1 MDTKTI
7 IALFC
12 SVIATII
19 AYFVLDTAFPRASL
33 PVSIVFGLFFYVILY
48 PVLWIS
54 EKKRAQKLAQAEAH
68 LPDDVI
74 CITDGN
80 VIYDHCVKNCRLYLY
95 SNELLFLCLDD
106 NPVSLNRISVCNIAF
121 CSGEGNSLN
130 IHMKNSEVIC
140 VSSTEAQ
147 KLHSALELLL

>member
-12 SVIATII
+12 SVVATII
-19 AYFVLDTAFPRASL
+19 AYFVLDTAFPRAAL
-33 PVSIVFGLFFYVILY
+33 PVSVVFGLFFYVILY
-48 PVLWIS
+48 PFLWFA
-54 EKKRAQKLAQAEAH
+54 EKKREQKVAQAETY

-74 CITDGN
+74 CKTDGN
-80 VIYDHCVKNCRLYLY
+80 VIYDHYVKNCRLYLY

-106 NPVSLNRISVCNIAF
+106 KPVSLNRISVGNIAF

-130 IHMKNSEVIC
+130 IHMKNGEVIC
-140 VSSTEAQ
+140 VSSPEAQ